1 MQPVKQQGEVSI
13 LEKINISSNYDNYE
27 GSFATGDM
35 VIVKDSE
42 ENIVCTSH
50 LKEKD
55 NIIKKDT
62 EEILYDELKGFL
74 ERADSNSFESYIECI
89 QKAVLSL
96 HADKYRNQPRMISPY
111 VDYSQTEKTKLYAA
125 LSYYFIERAMLT
137 QICLCHCDIKS
148 VFKVGMVS
156 IDDVEFI
163 HAYHLIT
170 DEDGNHHIFDSS
182 FADLDYDGY
191 NFLVG
196 DIDDH
201 TYQGILNDEC
211 GIEVHHEGVL
221 ALPEYKMVYNSRKDY
236 IVPAK
241 RESRQYRKV
250 IDITKIGA

>member
-62 EEILYDELKGFL
+62 EEILYDEHKGFL

-182 FADLDYDGY
+182 LPTTHYALHYSLAHHQSTFYTHQIHCMQNSINNLTT
-191 NFLVG
+191 NNQSNIFLFL
-196 DIDDH
+196 H
-201 TYQGILNDEC
+201 
-211 GIEVHHEGVL
+211 VL
-221 ALPEYKMVYNSRKDY
+221 KAYL
-236 IVPAK
+236 
-241 RESRQYRKV
+241 
-250 IDITKIGA
+250 